1 VGEPDDERDEDWVKL
16 MLEQIGM
23 ERALKA
29 LGRILTKEA
38 QEVAR
43 EEDEDGEKCGDLVSR
58 LLFGCASHLED
69 AAMDYY
75 VSTK

>member
-23 ERALKA
+23 ERAL
-29 LGRILTKEA
+29 KEA